1 MEEVEVPAAP
11 VVEAAPAPK
20 PVNIP
25 VVLVILP
32 GVNVYTAPVTG
43 TMVITP
49 SKAPGQLVLVVDE
62 PVEVAAPAPT
72 LILLEPEHPF
82 ASVNVAV

>member
-1 MEEVEVPAAP
+1 MF
-11 VVEAAPAPK
+11 
-20 PVNIP
+20 
-25 VVLVILP
+25 P

-49 SKAPGQLVLVVDE
+49 SNAPGQLVLVVDA

-72 LILLEPEHPF
+72 LMLLEPEQPF
-82 ASVNVAV
+82 ASVNVAVCSPAVTPVNVPLDCGVPPSKRKT